1 MSAHA
6 IGDLERTFA
15 ESALQKDVAA
25 ASALELPEA
34 VRPLQINWQYAG
46 AIFVVHL
53 LSLLA
58 LLPWFFS
65 WTGVVVYHISLPIFG
80 LLGISLCYHRI
91 LTHQGLVCPKWLERT
106 FAILGVCCLQDTP
119 ARWVAVHRL
128 HHRHSDQQP
137 DPHSPLVNFLWSHMG
152 WVFVKHGELSSV
164 NLYEKYARDILRDPL
179 YLSLERK
186 LAWFWVYSLHA
197 VPFFLA
203 GFFWGRLTT
212 GDWHKGV
219 QFGSSLLVWGVFLRT
234 VATWHGTWA
243 VNSVAH
249 LWGYRN
255 YETSDDSRNH
265 WLVALLAWGEGWHN
279 NHHEDQRAA
288 AHGHKW
294 WEFDSTYC
302 VVQLLEWLGL
312 AKNVV
317 RPRSWRAAE
326 NLESAENASAPQ
338 TGPDPAAQ

>member
-1 MSAHA
+1 VQEKRLLKSTM
-6 IGDLERTFA
+6 
-15 ESALQKDVAA
+15 QKAVGMPT
-25 ASALELPEA
+25 ALEMPEA
-34 VRPLQINWQYAG
+34 VQPLQVNWQYVCV
-46 AIFVVHL
+46 IFIVHL

-65 WTGVVVYHISLPIFG
+65 WTGVVVYHVSLPIFG

-91 LTHQGLVCPKWLERT
+91 LTHQGLDCPKWLEHA

-119 ARWVAVHRL
+119 ARWVAIHRL
-128 HHRHSDQQP
+128 HHQHSDRQA

-152 WVFVKHGELSSV
+152 WLLVRHRELSSV
-164 NLYEKYARDILRDPL
+164 NLYEQYARDILRDPL

-186 LAWFWVYSLHA
+186 LAWFWVYAIHA
-197 VPFFLA
+197 VPFFLV
-203 GFFWGRLTT
+203 GLLWGRLRT
-212 GDWHKGV
+212 GEWHKGI
-219 QFGSSLLVWGVFLRT
+219 QFGSSLLVWGVFFRT
-234 VATWHGTWA
+234 VAAWHGTWA

-302 VVQLLEWLGL
+302 VIQLLEWLGL
-312 AKNVV
+312 ANNVV

-326 NLESAENASAPQ
+326 NLESAANASALQ
-338 TGPDPAAQ
+338 TGPNPHQ